1 MPISRLAAIS
11 FAMLAALG
19 SVAALAQAPAVDP
32 AIASMTPDQM
42 VAARQ
47 AAMKEDGGALKA
59 AFSQTGAE
67 AEASA
72 AVLLKNFTNFPAL
85 FKEGSLTDKSE
96 ALPLIWTEFDKFSA
110 IFVKDQGLAA
120 DMLAAAKSGDQA
132 AYLTAAKAIGAS
144 CGECH
149 QTYRKKD

>member
-1 MPISRLAAIS
+1 MPISRLAAIC
-11 FAMLAALG
+11 FAVLAALG

-47 AAMKEDGGALKA
+47 AAMKQDGGALKA
-59 AFSQTGAE
+59 AFGQSGAE

-72 AVLLKNFTNFPAL
+72 TLLLKNFTNFPAL
-85 FKEGSLTDKSE
+85 FKEGSLTDKSG
-96 ALPLIWTEFDKFSA
+96 ALPVIWTEFDKFSA
-110 IFVKDQGLAA
+110 IFVKDQELATT
-120 DMLAAAKSGDQA
+120 MLAAAKSGDTA
-132 AYLTAAKAIGAS
+132 AFMTAAKGIGAS